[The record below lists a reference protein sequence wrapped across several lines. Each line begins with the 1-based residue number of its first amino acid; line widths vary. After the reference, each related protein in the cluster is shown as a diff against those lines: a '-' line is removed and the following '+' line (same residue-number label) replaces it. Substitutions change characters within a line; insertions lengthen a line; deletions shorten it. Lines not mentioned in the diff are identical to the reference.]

1 LNYVLGKKQTRSATT
16 VQVEEQSGLVSESTT
31 KDAVEDAIFTEV
43 HDKQY
48 TLAKEAP
55 ICSGKLFN
63 DFGYIANTPAS
74 RAVLGDTYQAP
85 TNSDSATKELF
96 AEIAAIGQIIPKD
109 SAPIII
115 TPEQWKR
122 YWAIVN

>member
-1 LNYVLGKKQTRSATT
+1 MNYVLGKKQTRSATT